1 MPDLVG
7 LSAREAL
14 RRVARL
20 GVSAKVQGSGLVVA
34 QYPEAGQTVAVGGA
48 CTLMLD
54 RGLGRSGRGPAGT
67 LP

>member
-1 MPDLVG
+1 MADLVG

-20 GVSAKVQGSGLVVA
+20 GVTAKIQGTGLVVA
-34 QYPEAGQTVAVGGA
+34 QYPEAGQTLAIGGA

-54 RGLGRSGRGPAGT
+54 RGAGRSSRASSGP